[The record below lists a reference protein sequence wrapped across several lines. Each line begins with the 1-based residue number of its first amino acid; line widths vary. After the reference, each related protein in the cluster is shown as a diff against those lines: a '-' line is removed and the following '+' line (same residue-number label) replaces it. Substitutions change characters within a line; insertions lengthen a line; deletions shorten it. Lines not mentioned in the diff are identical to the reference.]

1 MKITAGPY
9 LQNVSRDSITVMW
22 HTDEP
27 GSSVVE
33 YEANTRLGY
42 SAYVGQPNP
51 TYPER
56 AAAHNLKTIHA
67 VTLNGLRECWE
78 YFYRVF
84 SVASDGSSAS
94 SEGASFR
101 TAPPSDAP
109 FRFATYGDS
118 MVVPEIHARIAPLA
132 RAYRPDLMVGSGD
145 IVLDRIER
153 CRGDFFEPAADLL
166 RYTPWFATM
175 GNHDS
180 NTEAYTQFFSFP
192 EPRLWFSFDYGCAHF
207 TVLNSNMDYRP
218 GSEQYAWLEQDLRA
232 FRDARWK
239 FVFFHHPPYC
249 SNNCEIEGTRALCPL
264 FESAGVDIVYNAHT
278 THYERFHP
286 LRDGRYDPEGVV
298 YVLTGGG
305 GCETTAP
312 YAQLW
317 DHIHSFSAMAKS
329 ANFFVLTHVAPDE
342 VTLRAIDIDDRVFDT
357 FTLRKPPAPLQSSPA
372 VPEPLPLPEG
382 PPDGMVV
389 AGFAEG
395 PAKWVLPRRHFG
407 VDGEIAHHSGAS
419 IRWRASDGGVTC
431 PAVRRVLVDDGPAG
445 KQVGGKAYRLSAW
458 VKTEDVSGGVGL
470 SVEWNGDM
478 GFIDRVNS
486 ECLTGTNDWKE
497 LQVETPPLPGHVYAV
512 RLLASASPG
521 STGTAWFDDVRIE
534 RI

>member
-1 MKITAGPY
+1 LKITAGPY
-9 LQNVSRDSITVMW
+9 LQNVAKDGITVMW

-42 SAYVGQPNP
+42 SAYVGQPSP

-56 AAAHNLKTIHA
+56 VEAGGPTTIHA
-67 VTLNGLRECWE
+67 VTLSGLRECWE
-78 YFYRVF
+78 HFYRVS
-84 SVASDGSSAS
+84 SVAADGSSAC

-101 TAPPSDAP
+101 TAPPDEAP

-118 MVVPEIHARIAPLA
+118 MVVAEIHARIAPLA
-132 RAYRPDLMVGSGD
+132 RAYRPDIMVGSGD

-153 CRGDFFEPAADLL
+153 CKGDFFEPAADLL

-192 EPRLWFSFDYGCAHF
+192 EPRVWFSFNYGCVHF

-218 GSEQYAWLEQDLRA
+218 GSEQYAWLERDLAA
-232 FRDARWK
+232 FCDARWK

-264 FESAGVDIVYNAHT
+264 FESTGVDIVYNAHT

-317 DHIHSFSAMAKS
+317 DHLHPFSAMAKS
-329 ANFFVLTHVAPDE
+329 ANFFVLTHVTPDE

-357 FTLRKPPAPLQSSPA
+357 VTLSKPHGASRPLPAA
-372 VPEPLPLPEG
+372 PEPLPFPEG
-382 PPDGMVV
+382 PPDGTVV
-389 AGFAEG
+389 AGLTEG
-395 PAKWVLPRRHFG
+395 PAKWVLPRRHFA
-407 VDGEIAHHSGAS
+407 VDEEVGHSSGAS
-419 IRWRASDGGVTC
+419 IRWCAADGEVTC
-431 PAVRRVLVDDGPAG
+431 PAVRRILVDDGVAG
-445 KQVGGKAYRLSAW
+445 KQVGGKAYRLSAC
-458 VKTEDVSGGVGL
+458 VKTQDVSGGVGI

-478 GFIDRVNS
+478 GFIGRANS
-486 ECLTGTNDWKE
+486 EYVRGTNDWTE
-497 LQVETPPLPGHVYAV
+497 LHVETPPLPGHVYAV
-512 RLLASASPG
+512 RLLLSVSPG
-521 STGTAWFDDVRIE
+521 SMGTVWFDEVRIQQS
-534 RI
+534 